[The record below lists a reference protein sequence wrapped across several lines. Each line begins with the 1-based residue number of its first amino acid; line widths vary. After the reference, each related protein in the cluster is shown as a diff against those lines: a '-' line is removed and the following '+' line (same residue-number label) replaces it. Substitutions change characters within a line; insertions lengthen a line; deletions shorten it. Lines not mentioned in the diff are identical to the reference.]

1 MAFQAQR
8 DDGKGEV
15 ELETRATLVGNSGAG
30 RCANKISN
38 IRTPGDMGYGEGPSV
53 TANAQQSVRPGTR
66 VVSQT
71 GRNLETTVGD
81 EVLAGVI
88 AGRARGDQPMDNW
101 QTRDASGL
109 ELQVPT
115 AFGMKRQSDPSFLQR
130 KSELPWRLDTSAR
143 GNAAEEAHQPP
154 K

>member
-8 DDGKGEV
+8 DNAKGGV
-15 ELETRATLVGNSGAG
+15 ELKKSGNPASQIVRTEAPDE
-30 RCANKISN
+30 ISN
-38 IRTPGDMGYGEGPSV
+38 IRSPGNMGYGEGSSV

-66 VVSQT
+66 VVSRL

-130 KSELPWRLDTSAR
+130 KSELPSRLDTSA
-143 GNAAEEAHQPP
+143 EENPARKP
-154 K
+154 